1 MPPRPNI
8 NHVMN
13 LNNIQQYLDDYIRIS
28 FDESRFRTPLVLD
41 NLSTSSIASR
51 NNPTIYR
58 KDIDLLSKTTTQGV
72 KLQYIYIYIY
82 IYIYV

>member
-1 MPPRPNI
+1 MPPRPNV

-13 LNNIQQYLDDYIRIS
+13 LNNIQQYLDGSVIIS

-41 NLSTSSIASR
+41 NLSTSSVAFR
-51 NNPTIYR
+51 NYPTISR

-72 KLQYIYIYIY
+72 KLKG
-82 IYIYV
+82 VKT